1 MRKKL
6 LSVALCVAMAATAL
20 VGCGSSDDK
29 KDDKKSDSNSNA
41 GDSSK
46 TDDGSSDSS
55 DNKGGDTASTDG
67 KVYFLNFKPEI
78 ADAYTDLMKT
88 FSEET
93 GIEAK
98 VVTAAESQ
106 YEATLKVE
114 MAKSDAPTLFTVNGP
129 VGYNTWKDYC
139 ADLKDTEFYGMLTD
153 KGSAI
158 TDGDSVVGIPLMMET
173 YGLICNKAIFKKYF
187 ALDGIADTGCTKI
200 EDINSFA
207 KLKAV
212 VEDMQAHKA
221 DLSIDGVF
229 TEIALN
235 SSYNWRITNHL
246 FCLPLFYEYQK
257 DGVIDKQEIDFSYA
271 DQFKA
276 ILDLYLDNA
285 TVSRSDASSGTVD
298 DSMLELAQGKAA
310 IAQNGTWAWGQI
322 NVDDSVVKAEDLYY
336 MPIYIGADGE
346 ESQGL
351 CTGTENFVCINSTAD
366 EADQQASAEFLK
378 WLYTSD
384 AGKKF
389 VATNYGVAPFEGF
402 DNSAAA
408 DANPL
413 VKMAIDDV
421 NNSSTKTVTWV
432 TTTTPSQ
439 DWKDALG
446 ESLQGYA
453 EGTVEWDTVVSDA
466 KDKWAS
472 EKAAANE

>member
-20 VGCGSSDDK
+20 VGCGSSDEK
-29 KDDKKSDSNSNA
+29 KDDKKDDSNKTADNSKD
-41 GDSSK
+41 DSEK
-46 TDDGSSDSS
+46 DDKKDDG
-55 DNKGGDTASTDG
+55 KDTSASTDG

-98 VVTAAESQ
+98 VVTAAENQ

-139 ADLKDTEFYGMLTD
+139 ADMKDTDFYGILSD

-158 TDGDSVVGIPLMMET
+158 TDGDMVVGIPLCMET
-173 YGLICNKAIFKKYF
+173 YGLICNKAIFAKYF
-187 ALDGIADTGCTKI
+187 ELSGIADTGCKSI
-200 EDINSFA
+200 EDINNFT

-221 DLSIDGVF
+221 DLGIDGVF

-235 SSYNWRITNHL
+235 SSNNWRITNHL

-276 ILDLYLDNA
+276 IIDLYLDNA
-285 TVSRSDASSGTVD
+285 TVARKDASTGTVD

-336 MPIYIGADGE
+336 MPIYTGADGE
-346 ESQGL
+346 DAQGL
-351 CTGTENFVCINSTAD
+351 CTGTENFVCINSQAD
-366 EADQQASAEFLK
+366 EADQKASAEFLK

-389 VATNYGVAPFEGF
+389 VAENYGVAPFEGF

-421 NNSSTKTVTWV
+421 NNSKTKTVTWV

-446 ESLQGYA
+446 ENLQGYA
-453 EGTVEWDTVVSDA
+453 EGTVEWDKVVSDA